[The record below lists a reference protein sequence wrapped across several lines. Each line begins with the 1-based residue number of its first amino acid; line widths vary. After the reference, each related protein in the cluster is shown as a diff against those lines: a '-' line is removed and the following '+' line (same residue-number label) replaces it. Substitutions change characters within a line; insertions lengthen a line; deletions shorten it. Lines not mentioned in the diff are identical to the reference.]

1 MQDPAAFVDTPPP
14 EPVVVASLAQPTPR
28 LLPPP
33 TRRVDPPTERLVA
46 FASGQRES
54 RAVDREDPRSGSD
67 KPRARGGVGDWPLLV
82 HVVLGVVLGVAIV
95 VAYSS
100 YYGLPL
106 P

>member
-1 MQDPAAFVDTPPP
+1 
-14 EPVVVASLAQPTPR
+14 
-28 LLPPP
+28 
-33 TRRVDPPTERLVA
+33 
-46 FASGQRES
+46 
-54 RAVDREDPRSGSD
+54 
-67 KPRARGGVGDWPLLV
+67 LLV

>member
-14 EPVVVASLAQPTPR
+14 EPVVAANLAQPTPK

-33 TRRVDPPTERLVA
+33 TRRVDPPTVRLVA
-46 FASGQRES
+46 FAADQRES
-54 RAVDREDPRSGSD
+54 RAVDREDPRSGSG
-67 KPRARGGVGDWPLLV
+67 KPRARRGVGDWPLLV